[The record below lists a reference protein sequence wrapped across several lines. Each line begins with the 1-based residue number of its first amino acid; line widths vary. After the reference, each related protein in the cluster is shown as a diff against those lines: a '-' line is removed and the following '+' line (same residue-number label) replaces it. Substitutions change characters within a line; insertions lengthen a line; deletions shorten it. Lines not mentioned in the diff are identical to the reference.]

1 MTTSSPDSRDPIP
14 PPAIAGGDDARG
26 SSPPAFAAVALV
38 LAIAGVVALAS
49 RGTPVWTQLRSG
61 PANRAAIV
69 AGIAVLWGVGLA
81 AAGFIASVL
90 HRAVVARSAEAPPLR
105 TTLLRALPGTAV
117 VLTVLSLLAIAAGDP
132 ARRGAADG
140 SATAVKRSGRLGELF
155 GIIDWRDSPV
165 RAGPGLPDEDV
176 PGAAA
181 PDESGAG
188 SAVLLLGVAAF
199 AVLVAAAAA
208 MRWSSSRSF
217 SVAPPAGAGGRP
229 PDADRRAV
237 REVLTDTID
246 AMLADPD
253 PNTAII
259 GAYARLLEGLDARGA
274 GRRDHE
280 GPMEHLRRVLTVLDV
295 RPEPLRQLIALF
307 ELARFSTHPLTAT
320 HREQA
325 LGALR
330 AVAADLGAA
339 PAAAIARPSPTGVQ
353 Q

>member
-1 MTTSSPDSRDPIP
+1 E
-14 PPAIAGGDDARG
+14 AR
-26 SSPPAFAAVALV
+26 PW
-38 LAIAGVVALAS
+38 
-49 RGTPVWTQLRSG
+49 RTP
-61 PANRAAIV
+61 
-69 AGIAVLWGVGLA
+69 
-81 AAGFIASVL
+81 
-90 HRAVVARSAEAPPLR
+90 
-105 TTLLRALPGTAV
+105 LLRARPGAGA
-117 VLTVLSLLAIAAGDP
+117 VLTVLSLLAIAAGAP

-140 SATAVKRSGRLGELF
+140 SATAVERSSRLGELF

-259 GAYARLLEGLDARGA
+259 RAYARLLEAHCARRAGA
-274 GRRDHE
+274 RRHE
-280 GPMEHLRRVLTVLDV
+280 RPM
-295 RPEPLRQLIALF
+295 AL
-307 ELARFSTHPLTAT
+307 
-320 HREQA
+320 
-325 LGALR
+325 
-330 AVAADLGAA
+330 
-339 PAAAIARPSPTGVQ
+339 
-353 Q
+353 